1 MIPLF
6 LMQFTP
12 ADSGLIV
19 REEYLVWGPWDAA
32 TVGGA
37 LAEVIYL
44 GFIHWL
50 VIDM

>member
-1 MIPLF
+1 
-6 LMQFTP
+6 MQFTP